1 MDFEFTKN
9 TLLGEY
15 YVKCSMEHQI
25 VARWL
30 QEEIGK
36 DCTKIDQILDLIEK
50 AHQFSA
56 KELQWHGKEIS
67 LVLTGQEV
75 TVQENTQLSG
85 IEEQLE
91 EDFSLYE
98 SESYAQCGLEDF
110 ESLLLQWREFVA

>member
-25 VARWL
+25 VGRWL
-30 QEEIGK
+30 QEEIGR
-36 DCTKIDQILDLIEK
+36 DCTKIDQILALIEK

-56 KELQWHGKEIS
+56 QELQWQGKEIS
-67 LVLTGQEV
+67 VLLTGQEV
-75 TVQENTQLSG
+75 TVEENARLSG
-85 IEEQLE
+85 IEEE
-91 EDFSLYE
+91 FEDDFSLYE

-110 ESLLLQWREFVA
+110 ESLLLQWRDFTR